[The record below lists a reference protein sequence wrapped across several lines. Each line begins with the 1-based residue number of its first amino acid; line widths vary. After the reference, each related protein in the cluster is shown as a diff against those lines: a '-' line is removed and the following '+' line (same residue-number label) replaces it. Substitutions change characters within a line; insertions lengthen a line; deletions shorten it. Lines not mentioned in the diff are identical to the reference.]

1 MIQKAFTPASQ
12 LRIEGAAEFA
22 LAVWSYHQVDGN
34 WIAFVVLFLV
44 PDLSWLGYLGG
55 NQVGAVVYNVVHN
68 NWLPL
73 ALAALGFLVGDPQ
86 AIALAF
92 IWFAHIGADRLLGFG
107 LKYSTGFKDTHLG
120 TLSDSGNRKWP
131 QKSQTPKI

>member
-1 MIQKAFTPASQ
+1 MIQKIFTPASQ
-12 LRIEGAAEFA
+12 LRIEGAAQFA
-22 LAVWSYHQVDGN
+22 LAVWAYHQVDGN

-55 NQVGAVVYNVVHN
+55 NQIGAVVYNVVHN
-68 NWLPL
+68 NLLPL
-73 ALAALGFLVGDPQ
+73 ALAALGFFDGDPL

-107 LKYSTGFKDTHLG
+107 LKYSTGFNDTHLG
-120 TLSDSGNRKWP
+120 TLSGSGNRKWP